1 MRHVRDPR
9 LPRLYVRRRLSHIRI
24 AIPAAPTALPELGYL
39 SHRLEAC
46 PSDVVH
52 HVVALSVSLDLD

>member
-1 MRHVRDPR
+1 M
-9 LPRLYVRRRLSHIRI
+9 RRRLSHIRI